1 MPSFDGIGKL
11 QKAIMKTSK
20 EIRQDFIRFFEDKGH
35 TFVPSAPVVPQ
46 NDPTLLFT
54 NAGMNQFKDV
64 FLEIGTRPY
73 KRAVNSQKCI
83 RVSGKHNDLEEVGHD
98 TYHHTFFEM
107 LGNWSFGD
115 YYKKE
120 AIMWAWEL
128 FTEVWGLP
136 KDKLWATVYEDD
148 DEAEEIWKKF
158 TEVPEAQVLRFGE
171 KDNFW
176 EMGDTGPCG
185 PCSEIHIDLGPDFC
199 DKSHLKNHTC
209 QVNGNCGRYIELWNL
224 VFIQYNRDESGN
236 LHPLPAKHVDTGM
249 GFERVVA
256 VLQKV
261 RSNYDSDL
269 FMPIINRIEEIS
281 GLDYQSI
288 PEEQKVV
295 FRVISDHIRMLTF
308 AITDGAL
315 PSNEGRGYVL
325 RRILRRAARYAR
337 KLNMTEPFIYKLVPV
352 VVKVMSAAFPE
363 IGQREQHVMDVIQAE
378 EENFNKTLDRGLDIF
393 ADIVERLKEKDEK
406 LIPGKDA
413 FRLYDTYGF
422 PLDLTRIMAEELNMA
437 VDEEGFDR
445 EMEKQRERARQS
457 GKFTAQFDHI
467 DNWNVLE
474 HCPVASNFVGY
485 DKFEVKTKICKFAR
499 KNGNYQ
505 IVLVETPFY
514 AEGGGQVADQGDL
527 ILEDTNLSVVDVRK
541 EGNDIVHICE
551 GPEDLK
557 IVHSE
562 VLARV
567 DKKLRLPT
575 MYNHTSTHLLHQAL
589 RQVLGKHVQ
598 QAGSLVTPDR
608 LRFDF
613 THFKK
618 IEPEE
623 LREIER
629 IVNEQ
634 IRRDTPLEIFYTS
647 FDKARELGAMALF
660 GEKYGEQVRVV
671 SIKDFSIELCGGTH
685 VRHTG
690 QIGSFLI
697 LQEMSI
703 ASGVRRIEAVT
714 GPRATEFSQK
724 ARDVLFDAEQLL
736 NASADDLSEKIKKMQ
751 EQVREYEKQIQK
763 IQADKSVHQIDQLVR
778 DSEKIGEIIFVQ
790 QEFDDL
796 NNDIL
801 KQIADKFREKTK
813 KGVILLISE
822 SDNRLNFV
830 CGVTDD
836 LVKQGLKA
844 GDLVKKV
851 AAVTGG
857 GGGGR
862 PHLATAGGK
871 DASKLPEA
879 IALLR
884 KILED
889 FNQ

>member
-1 MPSFDGIGKL
+1 
-11 QKAIMKTSK
+11 MKTSK

-35 TFVPSAPVVPQ
+35 TFVPSASVIPQ
-46 NDPTLLFT
+46 DDPTLLFT

-120 AIMWAWEL
+120 AIVWAWEL
-128 FTEVWGLP
+128 LTGIWKLP
-136 KDKLWATVYEDD
+136 KDKLWATVYNDD
-148 DEAEEIWKKF
+148 DEAGEIWKNL
-158 TEVPEAQVLRFGE
+158 TEVPREQVLRFGE

-199 DKSHLKNHTC
+199 DKSKIKNHKC
-209 QVNGNCGRYIELWNL
+209 QVNGNCGRFIELWNL
-224 VFIQYNRDESGN
+224 VFIQYNRDASGN

-261 RSNYDSDL
+261 PSNYDSDL

-281 GLDYQSI
+281 GLKYHAI

-308 AITDGAL
+308 AISDGAL

-337 KLNMTEPFIYKLVPV
+337 KLNMTEPFIYELVPV
-352 VVKVMSAAFPE
+352 VVKVMSDAFPE
-363 IGQREQHVMDVIQAE
+363 IRQREQHVMDVIQAE
-378 EENFNKTLDRGLDIF
+378 EDNFNKTLDRGLDIF
-393 ADIVERLKEKDEK
+393 ADIIKQLKQKDEK

-457 GKFTAQFDHI
+457 GKFAAQFDHI

-474 HCPVASNFVGY
+474 HCPAASNFVGY

-499 KNGNYQ
+499 KNGNYH
-505 IVLVETPFY
+505 IVLKETPFY
-514 AEGGGQVADQGDL
+514 PEGGGQVADQGELVLGDSRL
-527 ILEDTNLSVVDVRK
+527 AVVDVRR

-551 GPEDLK
+551 GPGNLK
-557 IVHSE
+557 IVHPE
-562 VLARV
+562 VLAQINRN
-567 DKKLRLPT
+567 LRLPT
-575 MYNHTSTHLLHQAL
+575 MYNHTCTHLLHQAL

-608 LRFDF
+608 LRFDV

-618 IEPEE
+618 IEPNE

-634 IRRDTPLEIFYTS
+634 IRRDTPLDIFYTS

-660 GEKYGEQVRVV
+660 GEKYGEQVRV
-671 SIKDFSIELCGGTH
+671 
-685 VRHTG
+685 
-690 QIGSFLI
+690 
-697 LQEMSI
+697 
-703 ASGVRRIEAVT
+703 
-714 GPRATEFSQK
+714 
-724 ARDVLFDAEQLL
+724 
-736 NASADDLSEKIKKMQ
+736 
-751 EQVREYEKQIQK
+751 
-763 IQADKSVHQIDQLVR
+763 
-778 DSEKIGEIIFVQ
+778 
-790 QEFDDL
+790 
-796 NNDIL
+796 
-801 KQIADKFREKTK
+801 
-813 KGVILLISE
+813 
-822 SDNRLNFV
+822 
-830 CGVTDD
+830 
-836 LVKQGLKA
+836 
-844 GDLVKKV
+844 
-851 AAVTGG
+851 
-857 GGGGR
+857 
-862 PHLATAGGK
+862 
-871 DASKLPEA
+871 
-879 IALLR
+879 
-884 KILED
+884 
-889 FNQ
+889 